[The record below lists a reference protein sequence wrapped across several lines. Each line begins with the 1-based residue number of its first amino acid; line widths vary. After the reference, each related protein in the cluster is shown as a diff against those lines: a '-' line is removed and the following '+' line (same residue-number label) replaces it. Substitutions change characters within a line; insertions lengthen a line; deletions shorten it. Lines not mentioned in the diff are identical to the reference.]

1 MGKHCKGIR
10 MKERVEQLLR
20 FSYKNQ
26 TTHIASAL
34 SQLDFIYELFTKE
47 LVVPFRDR
55 IILGKPFGSQSLL
68 MAWKEMGYLDNIDSY
83 GFVRHGEIPF
93 IDFSEFSLGNAMGVA
108 AGMAI
113 ACPNQ
118 LVWCHIS
125 DGALQMGN
133 TLEAIQFIGHN
144 KLKNVMVTVDYN
156 GGQVTGK
163 IDDILTVEPVIDF
176 FKGYGWDV
184 NFDLTN
190 FKVDDNPKVFIMRTV
205 KGQGVPSIE
214 KDIRKWHY
222 KKIESYEELQS
233 LVAELRAT

>member
-1 MGKHCKGIR
+1 MNKDRI
-10 MKERVEQLLR
+10 EALLR
-20 FSYKNQ
+20 FSYKNK

-34 SQLDFIYELFTKE
+34 SQLDFIYELFTKK
-47 LVVPFRDR
+47 LVVPYRDK
-55 IILGKPFGSQSLL
+55 IILGKAFGSQSML
-68 MAWKEMGYLDNIDSY
+68 MAWKETGYLDNIDTY
-83 GFVRHGEIPF
+83 GFARHGDIPF
-93 IDFSEFSLGNAMGVA
+93 VDFSEYTLGNAMGVA
-108 AGMAI
+108 CGVAMA
-113 ACPNQ
+113 APDK

-144 KLKNVMVTVDYN
+144 NIKNVLVTVDYN
-156 GGQVTGK
+156 GGQVTGDLNK
-163 IDDILTVEPVIDF
+163 ILTVEPVVDL

-184 NFDLTN
+184 YDSNLTHFN
-190 FKVDDNPKVFIMRTV
+190 VGDKPKVFIMRTR

-222 KKIESYEELQS
+222 KSIESYEELQS